1 MAKEVSKK
9 VKMRVR
15 GGTANPGPPIG
26 PALGAAGVNI
36 MEFCQQ
42 FNARTKEQAGEN
54 LRIYMTVYTDKS
66 FDFEV
71 KSSPTVHQILTVI
84 KKEKGS
90 SEPNRNKVGT
100 LTWDQAK
107 EIAVYKM
114 KDLNAFSLE
123 SATKMVA
130 GTARSMGIRMSGESP
145 FKSE

>member
-1 MAKEVSKK
+1 MAKQVSKK
-9 VKMRVR
+9 VKMRIT

-42 FNARTKEQAGEN
+42 FNARTKEQQGEN
-54 LRIYMTVYTDKS
+54 LRVYMTVYTDKS

-71 KSSPTVHQILTVI
+71 KSSPAVHQILNTI
-84 KKEKGS
+84 KKKKGS
-90 SEPNRNKVGT
+90 SEPNRNKVGI

-107 EIAVYKM
+107 EIAQYKL
-114 KDLNAFSLE
+114 KDLNAFSIE

-130 GTARSMGIRMSGESP
+130 GTARSMGIKMSGGSP
-145 FKSE
+145 FKK

>member
-1 MAKEVSKK
+1 MAKQVSKK
-9 VKMRVR
+9 VKMRIM

-42 FNARTKEQAGEN
+42 FNARTKEQQGEN
-54 LRIYMTVYTDKS
+54 LRVYMSVYTDKS

-71 KSSPTVHQILTVI
+71 KSSPAVHQILNAI
-84 KKEKGS
+84 KKKKGS

-107 EIAVYKM
+107 EIAQYKM
-114 KDLNAFSLE
+114 KDLNAFSVE
-123 SATKMVA
+123 SAVKMVA
-130 GTARSMGIRMSGESP
+130 GTARSMCIKMSGESP
-145 FKSE
+145 FKK

>member
-9 VKMRVR
+9 VKMIVS

-42 FNARTKEQAGEN
+42 FNNRTKDQQGEN
-54 LRIYMTVYTDKS
+54 LRVYMSVYTDKS

-71 KSSPTVHQILTVI
+71 KSSPAVNQILSAI
-84 KKEKGS
+84 KKKKGS
-90 SEPNRNKVGT
+90 SQPNRDKVGS

-107 EIAVYKM
+107 EIAEYKM

-123 SATKMVA
+123 SAAKMVA
-130 GTARSMGIRMSGESP
+130 GTARSMGIKMSGPHP
-145 FKSE
+145 FKDK